1 VTAKLAS
8 FRLNDADEVTLLAF
22 WETMDIDDD
31 AEFSADLMPL
41 EADMEACCSC

>member
-1 VTAKLAS
+1 MTAKLAS

-22 WETMDIDDD
+22 DIDDD